1 MRQEKT
7 MMMVRKSKGLSE
19 RHHKIMDLLQKYA
32 EKGYP
37 PSIREI
43 GEQTGITST
52 SVVNYY
58 LEQLEKWGYI
68 ERDRR
73 ISRGLRVVPEKLSE
87 LVAAPVR
94 AVAETVSDFMRIPV
108 MGRIGASLPMPIP
121 ASDFNYYDAET
132 GVDIAR
138 SMLPAKNTDELFALE
153 VQGDSMIDAMVNDG
167 DIVIMRRVEN
177 NSEAKNGEMV
187 AVWLPERDETTLKYF
202 YKEKDGYRL
211 QPANPTMLP
220 IMINRNEKLEIR
232 GKVVMVIRKVNGLAM

>member
-1 MRQEKT
+1 

-19 RHHKIMDLLQKYA
+19 RHHKILDLLQKYA
-32 EKGYP
+32 DKGYP

-58 LEQLEKWGYI
+58 LEQLEKWGFI

-73 ISRGLRVVPEKLSE
+73 ISRGLRVVPEKLAE
-87 LVAAPVR
+87 LGNALAVPVHVAAE
-94 AVAETVSDFMRIPV
+94 AINDFMRIPV
-108 MGRIGASLPMPIP
+108 IGRIGASLPMPVP
-121 ASDFNYYDAET
+121 ASDFSYYDAES

-138 SMLPAKNTDELFALE
+138 SMLPTKKADGLFALE
-153 VQGDSMIDAMVNDG
+153 VTGDSMIDAMVNDG
-167 DIVIMRRVEN
+167 DIVIMRKVEN
-177 NSEAKNGEMV
+177 NAEAKNGEMV

-211 QPANPTMLP
+211 QPANPTMQP
-220 IMINRNEKLEIR
+220 ILIKRSEKLEIR
-232 GKVVMVIRKVNGLAM
+232 GKVVMVIRKVSGLAM

>member
-1 MRQEKT
+1 

-19 RHHKIMDLLQKYA
+19 RHHKILDLLQKYA

-73 ISRGLRVVPEKLSE
+73 ISRGLRVVPEKLAE
-87 LVAAPVR
+87 LGDALAVPVHAA
-94 AVAETVSDFMRIPV
+94 AEAIGDFLRIPV
-108 MGRIGASLPMPIP
+108 MGRIGASLPMPVP

-138 SMLPAKNTDELFALE
+138 SLLPAKKVDGLFALE

-167 DIVIMRRVEN
+167 DIVIMRKVEN
-177 NSEAKNGEMV
+177 NAEAKNGEMV

-211 QPANPTMLP
+211 QPANPTMQP
-220 IMINRNEKLEIR
+220 IMIKGTEKLEIR
-232 GKVVMVIRKVNGLAM
+232 GKVVMVIRKVGGLAM

>member
-1 MRQEKT
+1 

-19 RHHKIMDLLQKYA
+19 RHHKILDLLQKYA

-58 LEQLEKWGYI
+58 LEQLEKWGFI

-73 ISRGLRVVPEKLSE
+73 ISRGLRVVPEKLAE
-87 LVAAPVR
+87 LGNALAVPVHIAAE
-94 AVAETVSDFMRIPV
+94 AINDFMRIPV
-108 MGRIGASLPMPIP
+108 IGRIGASLPMPVP
-121 ASDFNYYDAET
+121 ASDFSYYDAES

-138 SMLPAKNTDELFALE
+138 SMLPAKKADGLFALE
-153 VQGDSMIDAMVNDG
+153 VTGDSMIDAMVNDG
-167 DIVIMRRVEN
+167 DIVIMRKVEN
-177 NSEAKNGEMV
+177 NAEAKNGEMV

-211 QPANPTMLP
+211 QPANPTMQP
-220 IMINRNEKLEIR
+220 IMISRSEKLEIK
-232 GKVVMVIRKVNGLAM
+232 GKVVMVIRKVSGLKM

>member
-1 MRQEKT
+1 

-19 RHHKIMDLLQKYA
+19 RHHKILDLLQKYA

-73 ISRGLRVVPEKLSE
+73 ISRGLRVVPEKLAE
-87 LVAAPVR
+87 LGNALAVPVR
-94 AVAETVSDFMRIPV
+94 AAAETVGDFLRIPV
-108 MGRIGASLPMPIP
+108 MGRIGASLPMPVP

-138 SMLPAKNTDELFALE
+138 SLLPAKKVDGLFALE

-167 DIVIMRRVEN
+167 DIVIMRKVEN
-177 NSEAKNGEMV
+177 NAEAKNGEMV

-211 QPANPTMLP
+211 QPANPTMQP
-220 IMINRNEKLEIR
+220 ILIKRSEKLEIR
-232 GKVVMVIRKVNGLAM
+232 GKVVMVIRKVGGLAM

>member
-1 MRQEKT
+1 

-19 RHHKIMDLLQKYA
+19 RHHKILDLLQKYT

-87 LVAAPVR
+87 LIAAPVR

-138 SMLPAKNTDELFALE
+138 SMLPTKSTDELFALE

-211 QPANPTMLP
+211 QPANPTMQP
-220 IMINRNEKLEIR
+220 IMINRTEKLEIR
-232 GKVVMVIRKVNGLAM
+232 GKVVMVIRKVSGLAM

>member
-1 MRQEKT
+1 

-19 RHHKIMDLLQKYA
+19 RHHKILDLLQKYA

-58 LEQLEKWGYI
+58 LEQLEKWGFI

-73 ISRGLRVVPEKLSE
+73 ISRGLRVVPEKLAE
-87 LVAAPVR
+87 LGNALAVPVHAA
-94 AVAETVSDFMRIPV
+94 AEAINDFMRIPV
-108 MGRIGASLPMPIP
+108 IGRIGASLPMPVP
-121 ASDFNYYDAET
+121 ASDFSYYDAET

-138 SMLPAKNTDELFALE
+138 SMLPTKKADGLFALE
-153 VQGDSMIDAMVNDG
+153 VTGDSMIDAMVNDG
-167 DIVIMRRVEN
+167 DIVIMRKVEN

-211 QPANPTMLP
+211 QPANPTMQP
-220 IMINRNEKLEIR
+220 IMISRSEKLEIK
-232 GKVVMVIRKVNGLAM
+232 GKVVMVIRKVGGLPM